1 MRKIITTK
9 HLNYKP
15 MAKKELNHEDK
26 KAVFGAL
33 LPNKVIDL
41 IGRKKCKEIAEN
53 AVNKEYKKL
62 IKNK

>member
-1 MRKIITTK
+1 
-9 HLNYKP
+9 

-41 IGRKKCKEIAEN
+41 VGRKKMQRYCRKCS
-53 AVNKEYKKL
+53 K
-62 IKNK
+62 

>member
-1 MRKIITTK
+1 
-9 HLNYKP
+9 

-41 IGRKKCKEIAEN
+41 VGRKKCKEIAEN